1 MDFPDD
7 LPDNTSALPVLTV
20 SELNRMARRALES
33 ALPLLWV
40 GGEVSNFMRA
50 ASGHWYFSLKDAN
63 AQVRCVMFRGRNQFV
78 DFVPANGDHVE
89 IRALPSLYEARGEF
103 QLGAEAIRRAGAGRL
118 YEAFLK
124 LKAKL
129 EQEGL
134 FDLSTKRTLP
144 RFPRRIGIVTSPQ
157 AAALHDVLTALAR
170 RMPGLPVI
178 LYPTPVQG
186 VGAGTQI
193 AAAIRTAGARAE
205 CDVLLVCRGGGSL
218 EDLWAFNDEAVA
230 RAIAAS
236 PMPVVSGVGHETD
249 FTLADFAADLRAPTP
264 TAAAEFASP
273 VRQELLLQ
281 LGHLA
286 RQLRQHQA
294 RRQHSE
300 MQRLDYLARR
310 LVHPAE
316 QLRRRHSELGQLAQ
330 RLRHAGD
337 TRLTREHLR
346 LAHLSQRLVTP
357 RHVIQRDL
365 QRLDALDLRT
375 RRAIQSGF
383 GRYQLNL
390 ARLASS
396 LAHLNPE
403 GVLARGY
410 SIVQRDDG
418 SVVQDAAML
427 EIGEKIGI
435 RLQRGQIRATVDRSR
450 PQMTGHLF
458 CRLRLQ
464 IVRQT
469 IQFHRA
475 RPRTQPGQLALGKLP
490 GSSDPLFTQCFHV
503 DDAVE
508 TGPGLA
514 IANRPHRRQIGVERV
529 AVTQGIDLVDQTV
542 GEHGIEAR
550 GDALVQHGTVG
561 GKQGQLQ

>member
-1 MDFPDD
+1 MDFQND
-7 LPDNTSALPVLTV
+7 LPGSPPALPVLTV

-40 GGEVSNFMRA
+40 GGEVSNFTRA

-63 AQVRCVMFRGRNQFV
+63 AQVRCVMFRGRNQFA
-78 DFVPANGDHVE
+78 DFTPVNGDHVE

-103 QLGAEAIRRAGAGRL
+103 QLGVEAVRRAGAGRL

-129 EQEGL
+129 DAEGL
-134 FDLSTKRTLP
+134 FDASKKRVLP
-144 RFPRRIGIVTSPQ
+144 RFPRCVGIVTSPR

-186 VGAGTQI
+186 TDAGAQI
-193 AAAIRTAGARAE
+193 AAAIRTAGARRE

-218 EDLWAFNDEAVA
+218 EDLWAFNEEAVA

-264 TAAAEFASP
+264 TAAAELASP
-273 VRQELLLQ
+273 ARSELLLE

-286 RQLRQHQA
+286 RQLGHHLA
-294 RRQHSE
+294 RRQHAE

-316 QLRRRHSELGQLAQ
+316 QLRRRQVDLEQLARRIGRGAQ
-330 RLRHAGD
+330 SRFTG
-337 TRLTREHLR
+337 EQLR
-346 LAHLSQRLVTP
+346 LARLSQRLVTP
-357 RHVIQRDL
+357 RHVIQREH
-365 QRLDALDLRT
+365 QRLDAWGMRSWRGIRGALGQRELT
-375 RRAIQSGF
+375 
-383 GRYQLNL
+383 L

-410 SIVQRDDG
+410 SIVQRENG
-418 SVVQDAAML
+418 AVVQDASTLKA
-427 EIGEKIGI
+427 GDSVGI
-435 RLQRGQIRATVDRSR
+435 RFHRGQARATVES
-450 PQMTGHLF
+450 TG
-458 CRLRLQ
+458 
-464 IVRQT
+464 
-469 IQFHRA
+469 
-475 RPRTQPGQLALGKLP
+475 
-490 GSSDPLFTQCFHV
+490 D
-503 DDAVE
+503 
-508 TGPGLA
+508 
-514 IANRPHRRQIGVERV
+514 N
-529 AVTQGIDLVDQTV
+529 
-542 GEHGIEAR
+542 
-550 GDALVQHGTVG
+550 
-561 GKQGQLQ
+561 

>member
-1 MDFPDD
+1 MNRAQHEPVILIAMEFSDY
-7 LPDNTSALPVLTV
+7 LPDSAPALPVLTV
-20 SELNRMARRALES
+20 SELNRMARRTLES
-33 ALPLLWV
+33 QLPLLWV
-40 GGEVSNFMRA
+40 EGEVSNFTRA

-63 AQVRCVMFRGRNQFV
+63 AQVRCVMFRGRNQFA
-78 DFVPANGDHVE
+78 DFTPANGDHVE

-129 EQEGL
+129 EAEGL
-134 FDLSTKRTLP
+134 FDPAKKRALP

-157 AAALHDVLTALAR
+157 AAALHDVLTALSR

-186 VGAGTQI
+186 AGAGTQI
-193 AAAIRTAGARAE
+193 AAAIRTAGERAE

-264 TAAAEFASP
+264 TAAAELASP

-286 RQLRQHQA
+286 RQLQHHLA
-294 RRQHSE
+294 RRQQTD

-316 QLRRRHSELGQLAQ
+316 QLRRRQADLTQLAQ
-330 RLRHAGD
+330 RMRHASG
-337 TRLTREHLR
+337 THLTTEHLR
-346 LAHLSQRLVTP
+346 IARLGQRLVTP
-357 RHVIQRDL
+357 IHVIRREQ
-365 QRLDALDLRT
+365 QRLDGLGLRV
-375 RRAIQSGF
+375 RRALQGNA
-383 GRYQLNL
+383 GQRQLNL
-390 ARLASS
+390 VRLASS
-396 LAHLNPE
+396 LSHLNPE

-410 SIVQRDDG
+410 SIVQLENG
-418 SVVQDAAML
+418 TVVQDAASL
-427 EIGEKIGI
+427 NAGDTVGI
-435 RLQRGQIRATVDRSR
+435 LFHRGQA
-450 PQMTGHLF
+450 
-458 CRLRLQ
+458 
-464 IVRQT
+464 
-469 IQFHRA
+469 RA
-475 RPRTQPGQLALGKLP
+475 R
-490 GSSDPLFTQCFHV
+490 
-503 DDAVE
+503 VE
-508 TGPGLA
+508 STS
-514 IANRPHRRQIGVERV
+514 E
-529 AVTQGIDLVDQTV
+529 D
-542 GEHGIEAR
+542 
-550 GDALVQHGTVG
+550 
-561 GKQGQLQ
+561 

>member
-7 LPDNTSALPVLTV
+7 FPDNAPALPVLTV

-33 ALPLLWV
+33 QLPLLWV
-40 GGEVSNFMRA
+40 EGEVSNFTRA
-50 ASGHWYFSLKDAN
+50 ASGHWYFSLKDVN
-63 AQVRCVMFRGRNQFV
+63 AQVRCVMFRGRNQFA
-78 DFVPANGDHVE
+78 DFTPANGDHVE

-129 EQEGL
+129 EAEGL
-134 FDLSTKRTLP
+134 FDPMTKRALP
-144 RFPRRIGIVTSPQ
+144 RFPRTVGIVTSPQ

-186 VGAGTQI
+186 AGAGAQI
-193 AAAIRTAGARAE
+193 AAAIRTAGERAE

-218 EDLWAFNDEAVA
+218 EDLWAFNDEAVS

-264 TAAAEFASP
+264 TAAAELASP
-273 VRQELLLQ
+273 VRQELLQQ
-281 LGHLA
+281 LDHLS
-286 RQLRQHQA
+286 RQLHHHYA

-316 QLRRRHSELGQLAQ
+316 QLRRRQTELNQLAQ
-330 RLRHAGD
+330 RLHHASG
-337 TRLTREHLR
+337 TRLTREQLR
-346 LAHLSQRLVTP
+346 IARLSQRLVTP
-357 RHVIQRDL
+357 RHVIQREQ
-365 QRLDALDLRT
+365 QRLGALGLRVQ
-375 RRAIQSGF
+375 RAVQGGF
-383 GRYQLNL
+383 GQHRLNL

-410 SIVQRDDG
+410 SIVQRENG

-427 EIGEKIGI
+427 DAGEKIGI
-435 RLQRGQIRATVDRSR
+435 RLHRGQIRATVDSTRE
-450 PQMTGHLF
+450 
-458 CRLRLQ
+458 
-464 IVRQT
+464 
-469 IQFHRA
+469 
-475 RPRTQPGQLALGKLP
+475 
-490 GSSDPLFTQCFHV
+490 D
-503 DDAVE
+503 
-508 TGPGLA
+508 
-514 IANRPHRRQIGVERV
+514 
-529 AVTQGIDLVDQTV
+529 
-542 GEHGIEAR
+542 
-550 GDALVQHGTVG
+550 
-561 GKQGQLQ
+561 

>member
-1 MDFPDD
+1 MNHAQTEPVILLAMEFSDHLLDSP
-7 LPDNTSALPVLTV
+7 PALPVLTV

-33 ALPLLWV
+33 QLPLLWV
-40 GGEVSNFMRA
+40 EGEVSNFIRA
-50 ASGHWYFSLKDAN
+50 ASGHWYFSLKDAS
-63 AQVRCVMFRGRNQFV
+63 AQVRCVMFRGRNQFA
-78 DFVPANGDHVE
+78 DFTPANGDHVE

-118 YEAFLK
+118 YEAFLR

-129 EQEGL
+129 EAEGL
-134 FDLSTKRTLP
+134 FDPMKKRALP
-144 RFPRRIGIVTSPQ
+144 RFPRTLGIVTSPQ

-186 VGAGTQI
+186 AGAGAQI

-264 TAAAEFASP
+264 TAAAELASP
-273 VRQELLLQ
+273 VRLELLQQ
-281 LGHLA
+281 LDHLA
-286 RQLRQHQA
+286 RQLHHHHA

-316 QLRRRHSELGQLAQ
+316 QLRRRQTELNQLAQ
-330 RLRHAGD
+330 RLHHASD
-337 TRLTREHLR
+337 TRLTREQLR
-346 LAHLSQRLVTP
+346 IARLSQRLVTP
-357 RHVIQRDL
+357 RHVIQREQ
-365 QRLDALDLRT
+365 QRLGALGLRAQ
-375 RRAIQSGF
+375 RAVQGGF
-383 GRYQLNL
+383 GQHRLNL

-410 SIVQRDDG
+410 SIVQRENG

-427 EIGEKIGI
+427 DAGEKIGI
-435 RLQRGQIRATVDRSR
+435 RLHRGQVRATVDSTR
-450 PQMTGHLF
+450 
-458 CRLRLQ
+458 
-464 IVRQT
+464 
-469 IQFHRA
+469 
-475 RPRTQPGQLALGKLP
+475 K
-490 GSSDPLFTQCFHV
+490 D
-503 DDAVE
+503 
-508 TGPGLA
+508 
-514 IANRPHRRQIGVERV
+514 
-529 AVTQGIDLVDQTV
+529 
-542 GEHGIEAR
+542 
-550 GDALVQHGTVG
+550 
-561 GKQGQLQ
+561 

>member
-1 MDFPDD
+1 MTVHEPCRSEPVILHAMDFPDD
-7 LPDNTSALPVLTV
+7 FPDSTPALPVLTV

-33 ALPLLWV
+33 QLPLLWV
-40 GGEVSNFMRA
+40 EGEVSNFTRA

-63 AQVRCVMFRGRNQFV
+63 AQVRCVMFRGRNQFA
-78 DFVPANGDHVE
+78 DFTPANGDHVE

-103 QLGAEAIRRAGAGRL
+103 QLSAEAIRRAGAGRL

-129 EQEGL
+129 EAEGL
-134 FDLSTKRTLP
+134 FEPAKKRALP
-144 RFPRRIGIVTSPQ
+144 RFPRTLGIVTSPQ

-186 VGAGTQI
+186 AGAGAQI
-193 AAAIRTAGARAE
+193 AAAIRTAGERAE

-264 TAAAEFASP
+264 TAAAELASP
-273 VRQELLLQ
+273 VRQELLQQ
-281 LGHLA
+281 LDHLA
-286 RQLRQHQA
+286 RQLHHHHA

-316 QLRRRHSELGQLAQ
+316 QLRRRQTELNQLAQ
-330 RLRHAGD
+330 RLHHASG
-337 TRLTREHLR
+337 TRLTREQLR
-346 LAHLSQRLVTP
+346 IARLSQRLVTP
-357 RHVIQRDL
+357 RHVIQREQ
-365 QRLDALDLRT
+365 QRLDALDLRA
-375 RRAIQSGF
+375 RRAVQGGF
-383 GRYQLNL
+383 GQHRLNL

-410 SIVQRDDG
+410 SIVQRENG

-427 EIGEKIGI
+427 DAGEKIGI
-435 RLQRGQIRATVDRSR
+435 RLHRGQVRATVDATRE
-450 PQMTGHLF
+450 
-458 CRLRLQ
+458 
-464 IVRQT
+464 
-469 IQFHRA
+469 
-475 RPRTQPGQLALGKLP
+475 
-490 GSSDPLFTQCFHV
+490 D
-503 DDAVE
+503 
-508 TGPGLA
+508 
-514 IANRPHRRQIGVERV
+514 
-529 AVTQGIDLVDQTV
+529 
-542 GEHGIEAR
+542 
-550 GDALVQHGTVG
+550 
-561 GKQGQLQ
+561 

>member
-1 MDFPDD
+1 
-7 LPDNTSALPVLTV
+7 V

-33 ALPLLWV
+33 QLPLLWV
-40 GGEVSNFMRA
+40 EGEVSNFMRA

-63 AQVRCVMFRGRNQFV
+63 AQVRCVMFRGRNQFA
-78 DFVPANGDHVE
+78 DFTPANGDHVE

-129 EQEGL
+129 EAEGL
-134 FDLSTKRTLP
+134 FDPAKKRALP
-144 RFPRRIGIVTSPQ
+144 RFPRCLGIVTSPQ
-157 AAALHDVLTALAR
+157 AAALHDVLTALSR

-186 VGAGTQI
+186 TGAGAQI

-264 TAAAEFASP
+264 TAAAELASP

-281 LGHLA
+281 LGNLA
-286 RQLRQHQA
+286 RQLQHQLT

-310 LVHPAE
+310 LIHPAE
-316 QLRRRHSELGQLAQ
+316 QLRRRQSELNQLAQ
-330 RLRHAGD
+330 RLRHASG
-337 TRLTREHLR
+337 TRLTTEQLR
-346 LAHLSQRLVTP
+346 IARLNQRLVTP
-357 RHVIQRDL
+357 RHVIQREQ
-365 QRLDALDLRT
+365 QRLDALGLRT
-375 RRAIQSGF
+375 RRAVEGSF
-383 GRYQLNL
+383 GQRRLTL
-390 ARLASS
+390 ARLTSS

-410 SIVQRDDG
+410 SIVQLDNG
-418 SVVQDAAML
+418 AVVQDAASL
-427 EIGEKIGI
+427 HAGDTVGI
-435 RLQRGQIRATVDRSR
+435 RFHRGQARA
-450 PQMTGHLF
+450 
-458 CRLRLQ
+458 
-464 IVRQT
+464 
-469 IQFHRA
+469 
-475 RPRTQPGQLALGKLP
+475 K
-490 GSSDPLFTQCFHV
+490 
-503 DDAVE
+503 VE
-508 TGPGLA
+508 ST
-514 IANRPHRRQIGVERV
+514 RE
-529 AVTQGIDLVDQTV
+529 D
-542 GEHGIEAR
+542 
-550 GDALVQHGTVG
+550 
-561 GKQGQLQ
+561 

>member
-1 MDFPDD
+1 MTVHEPCRDEPVILHAMDFPDD
-7 LPDNTSALPVLTV
+7 FPDSAPPLPVLTV

-33 ALPLLWV
+33 QLPLLWV
-40 GGEVSNFMRA
+40 EGEVSNFTRA
-50 ASGHWYFSLKDAN
+50 ASGHWYFSLKDAT
-63 AQVRCVMFRGRNQFV
+63 AQVRCVMFRGRNQFA
-78 DFVPANGDHVE
+78 DFTPANGDHVE

-129 EQEGL
+129 DAEGL
-134 FDLSTKRTLP
+134 FDPMKKRALP
-144 RFPRRIGIVTSPQ
+144 RFPRVLGIVTTPQ

-186 VGAGTQI
+186 TGAGAQI

-249 FTLADFAADLRAPTP
+249 FSLADFAADLRAPTP
-264 TAAAEFASP
+264 TAAAELASP
-273 VRQELLLQ
+273 VRAELLQQ

-286 RQLRQHQA
+286 RQLHHHHA

-316 QLRRRHSELGQLAQ
+316 QLRRRQTELNQLAQ
-330 RLRHAGD
+330 RLHHASG
-337 TRLTREHLR
+337 TRLTREQLR
-346 LAHLSQRLVTP
+346 IARLSQRLVTP
-357 RHVIQRDL
+357 RHVIQREQ
-365 QRLDALDLRT
+365 QRLGTLDLRAQ
-375 RRAIQSGF
+375 RAVRGGF
-383 GRYQLNL
+383 GQHRLNL

-410 SIVQRDDG
+410 SIVQRENG
-418 SVVQDAAML
+418 SVVQDATML
-427 EIGEKIGI
+427 DAGEKIGI
-435 RLQRGQIRATVDRSR
+435 RLHRGQVRATVDSTR
-450 PQMTGHLF
+450 
-458 CRLRLQ
+458 
-464 IVRQT
+464 
-469 IQFHRA
+469 
-475 RPRTQPGQLALGKLP
+475 K
-490 GSSDPLFTQCFHV
+490 D
-503 DDAVE
+503 
-508 TGPGLA
+508 
-514 IANRPHRRQIGVERV
+514 
-529 AVTQGIDLVDQTV
+529 
-542 GEHGIEAR
+542 
-550 GDALVQHGTVG
+550 
-561 GKQGQLQ
+561 